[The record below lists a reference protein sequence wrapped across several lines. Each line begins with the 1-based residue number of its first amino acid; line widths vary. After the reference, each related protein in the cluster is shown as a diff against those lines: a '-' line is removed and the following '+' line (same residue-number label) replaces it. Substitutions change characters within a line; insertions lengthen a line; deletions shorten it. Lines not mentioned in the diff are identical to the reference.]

1 MESDEALKLAYKI
14 KFERNKRNISQEELA
29 DLSGVSIS
37 TIKNIERGI
46 GNITV
51 KNLCKIAKILEL
63 DLGILTNF
71 KL

>member
-37 TIKNIERGI
+37 TIKNLERGI

-51 KNLCKIAKILEL
+51 KNL
-63 DLGILTNF
+63 
-71 KL
+71 